1 MKADEEETIKTNIV
15 VRASATRCVAQVSEA
30 SLGDRIEVSLTVG
43 RQKWG
48 FIDRWE
54 TKLGFH

>member
-1 MKADEEETIKTNIV
+1 MKAGRGETVKTNIV
-15 VRASATRCVAQVSEA
+15 VRASATRCVAKVSGA
-30 SLGDRIEVSLTVG
+30 ALGDRIEVSLTVG